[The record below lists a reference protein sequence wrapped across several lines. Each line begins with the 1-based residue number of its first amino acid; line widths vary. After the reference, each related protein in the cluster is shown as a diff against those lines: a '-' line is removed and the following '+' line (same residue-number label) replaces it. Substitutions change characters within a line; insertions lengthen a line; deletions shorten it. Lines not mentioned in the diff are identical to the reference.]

1 MPSLTL
7 SPTRRMLF
15 TLGLIL
21 LSGWIISGLYLY
33 LSLGKA
39 AKTEAVNTAQHAAR
53 QAALTIQPFL
63 LAEDNIS
70 LNFYLNS
77 LTETPQI
84 NGILVQDSKQK
95 ILTQSGNSFG
105 IEHTVILGEKASP
118 NGYLKLFIS
127 DAPQRQLL
135 LHQLTQAAML
145 SVLVLM
151 IALFSLW
158 SLLRSVIVTAPAP
171 EQAPAPTDIES
182 TTETASFE
190 ASAEP
195 FQESTELETSTS
207 EVLASPPPALS
218 ESPQADTIPTLL
230 PDTAEASSTES
241 AELSEPTATQPATE
255 DLSDIEDD
263 SLDND
268 SLVELLKPDN
278 QQRMPHFAPAPLVQ
292 DSEHAAPTS
301 VQDTETEEAFELD
314 EDAQP
319 TPLATPERPNPLR
332 TASRE
337 EVQLDLYT
345 LEHQLELSLQ
355 PKDAAYL
362 LFIDA
367 TTGHADYVEP
377 EEHEYLLDT
386 YELLLTQVQAIYGG
400 QQSANASGDLQLL
413 FDDQDEED
421 NHGIHALCAAKL
433 FSLLYRTFNQSR
445 IRNMRPV
452 LNLHLALVRGNRNK
466 FNLLKE
472 EALFLT
478 RTTQTNDLISHTALT
493 EAAHLKNTLLQ
504 GANIRREDED
514 KVLIVGLN
522 ESYQQLLRQQ
532 AEHVLLKKTDSV

>member
-7 SPTRRMLF
+7 SPTRRMLL

-39 AKTEAVNTAQHAAR
+39 AKTEALNTAQHAAR

-77 LTETPQI
+77 LTDTPQI

-95 ILTQSGNSFG
+95 GLTQSGNTFG
-105 IEHTVILGEKASP
+105 IEHTVILGEETSP

-135 LHQLTQAAML
+135 LHQLAQAALL
-145 SVLVLM
+145 SALVLI

-158 SLLRSVIVTAPAP
+158 SLLRSAIVTTPMSVQVPAP
-171 EQAPAPTDIES
+171 IDIKS

-190 ASAEP
+190 ATAEAS
-195 FQESTELETSTS
+195 QESTEPETLPP
-207 EVLASPPPALS
+207 EALASQPLAFS
-218 ESPQADTIPTLL
+218 EGPQADTIPTLL
-230 PDTAEASSTES
+230 PDAAEADSAES
-241 AELSEPTATQPATE
+241 AELSKPTETQPVTE
-255 DLSDIEDD
+255 NLADIDD

-301 VQDTETEEAFELD
+301 IQDTETEDAFELD

-332 TASRE
+332 APSRE

-355 PKDAAYL
+355 PRDAAYL

-377 EEHEYLLDT
+377 EEHEYLLNT
-386 YELLLTQVQAIYGG
+386 YERLLTQVQAIYGG

-413 FDDQDEED
+413 FDDQNEED

-445 IRNMRPV
+445 IRHMRPV
-452 LNLHLALVRGNRNK
+452 LNLHIALVRGNRHK

-493 EAAHLKNTLLQ
+493 EAAYLKNTLLE

>member
-1 MPSLTL
+1 MPTLKL
-7 SPTRRMLF
+7 SPTRRMLI

-21 LSGWIISGLYLY
+21 FSGWIISGLYLY

-39 AKTEAVNTAQHAAR
+39 AKNEALNTAQHAAR

-95 ILTQSGNSFG
+95 VLTQSGSPFG
-105 IEHTVILGEKASP
+105 IEHTVILGEKAAP

-127 DAPQRQLL
+127 DLPQRQLL
-135 LHQLTQAAML
+135 QHQLSQAAML
-145 SVLVLM
+145 SALVLL

-158 SLLRSVIVTAPAP
+158 SLLRSVIITSPTPLPVPPAIQP
-171 EQAPAPTDIES
+171 EQANAEPPAEHTAGSAEVEPPAA
-182 TTETASFE
+182 ETVPLPE
-190 ASAEP
+190 ASPTAE
-195 FQESTELETSTS
+195 S
-207 EVLASPPPALS
+207 
-218 ESPQADTIPTLL
+218 IPTLL
-230 PDTAEASSTES
+230 PDAQAPEHATDEAQAPSTPVMADTEE
-241 AELSEPTATQPATE
+241 AAVTDTTQVQDE
-255 DLSDIEDD
+255 

-278 QQRMPHFAPAPLVQ
+278 QQRMPHFAPAPLAPES
-292 DSEHAAPTS
+292 DSIPPAGVRAAS
-301 VQDTETEEAFELD
+301 TEDEFELD
-314 EDAQP
+314 EADQPSTP
-319 TPLATPERPNPLR
+319 TPAELRPNPLR
-332 TASRE
+332 VASRE

-377 EEHEYLLDT
+377 DEHEYLLDT
-386 YELLLTQVQAIYGG
+386 YETLLTQVQAIYGG

-413 FDDQDEED
+413 FDDQNEED
-421 NHGIHALCAAKL
+421 NHGVHALCAAKL